1 MLAVTGGG
9 DNLTVQVVLRLYD
22 SPAEV
27 LLGFDVDCACVG
39 FDGKEIWALPRS
51 VRALKHGMNILNPLH
66 AWPNRAT
73 YEYRLTKYASRGF
86 GVAVP
91 GLEETRIDWRA
102 VNGASLGDLK
112 GLARLAKMG
121 GGLVGDLREQAI
133 VGKPPGLC
141 LDLSS
146 LRGTE
151 RTLEQIQNAAGVAR
165 KARFL

>member
-1 MLAVTGGG
+1 MHQRLRPEDVHEKEDALYNIALVHSDRWYAHERT
-9 DNLTVQVVLRLYD
+9 LVLRL
-22 SPAEV
+22 SPSTRFE
-27 LLGFDVDCACVG
+27 
-39 FDGKEIWALPRS
+39 LP
-51 VRALKHGMNILNPLH
+51 
-66 AWPNRAT
+66 
-73 YEYRLTKYASRGF
+73 ASA
-86 GVAVP
+86 VA
-91 GLEETRIDWRA
+91 GS
-102 VNGASLGDLK
+102 N
-112 GLARLAKMG
+112 LARLAKMG